1 MKDKTQATNCD
12 AHIPTDEET
21 NRLYRRPAQNDAE
34 KHVVETQGEDGQRY
48 ANLPPSKAEEGRN
61 RHEAHHAQPTEL
73 HTQSDEWLPEQ
84 HTDENAWR
92 AQTPTVHHGD
102 NDPESADMPT
112 PGDLLAHRYRL
123 LRTLGAGAFGRV
135 FYAYDEEQSHPVAIK
150 VLKNTRPN
158 ALLHFKREFR
168 AIAELRHPNLVRVH
182 QLVRDRDTWFIVMEM
197 IEGVAFVPWMLLD
210 RQTAPLPDGA
220 RDELTLRTAIIT
232 RTERQY
238 RLQVQG
244 SAAPLRHKAPLLS
257 VERIQN
263 YFYQL
268 ARGVHSLHQM
278 HVVHCDLKPSNIIV
292 TPEDRVV
299 ILDFGVVRHM
309 LHLAAQNQDEGLFAG
324 TRNYIAPEV
333 TPTSTPQTSFDW
345 YAVGV
350 ILWQFLTGYPA
361 DHLEAL
367 KHTQRVEFL
376 RNAAAQFEDYRSLFE
391 LCIQLLEPTP
401 SLRATYDDIERIC
414 APKHAPNDTPP
425 PSKQPPTALA
435 GRADVLEILHNTWR
449 AFHEGTPQTVL
460 IEGSAGIGK
469 TALCEAFLHEVQR
482 HSASTRVLLAQC
494 QNNESVG
501 FRAFDE
507 IVDGLTA
514 LIASMAPD
522 DREET
527 LHLCTPTL
535 CQLFPVLRSLDPR
548 LENPP
553 PTDATSTDPRFALRE
568 LLCHV
573 AERCTMVIWI
583 EDIDSADEDS
593 LQWIG
598 QIFTPA
604 LRPNAFLLITKNSR
618 IPVTNDRFD
627 IETLGYAIHRIP
639 LKPIGNSAA
648 RELVKHWLPA
658 ADTAHEALVERIVR
672 ISAGRPQMLHML
684 CLHTRDVHALEEE
697 ITGAALLAQRIAA
710 LSQNERDLLAVAAI
724 SSRPVPLNVFA
735 FMTGQT
741 VEALNHPLDAL
752 LDAFLIRHALIG
764 DAQEFEIVHEDV
776 RQSVL
781 YALEE
786 DNIRALHTKLVRA
799 AHEIPSFRM
808 RPLTLL
814 SHLLHAEDYPRAER
828 AGRRFARIAERN
840 GAYAAAAQIYQ
851 RLIDMARDQHVRI
864 DPALLSHAVELHIQA
879 GQLLHAADLLA
890 ELADDAT
897 VPAKETALRQRAE
910 EIYILCGHLKPA
922 RAQKE
927 KQEQNTSKLRHAMP
941 KPPRLLRIAWL
952 KERLI
957 HRIQNLDLATLHGN
971 IKSDDL
977 RNKMRMFR
985 MSGLDL
991 GLVDPVLGL
1000 EFAMREL
1007 HAAIDSQ
1014 HAIYIARALA
1024 GVSPIFAS
1032 ASKRELELG
1041 IKWTDLAIALGQQ
1054 YNDPTTVQW
1063 ARICQGNIDY
1073 QRGEYAVG
1081 WRKLR
1086 TGRAWLERHASAQ
1099 SMMIAYANSHLIYCA
1114 WAMGNVPAL
1123 RAAYYGQLGD
1133 VRARK
1138 NQVLEAA
1145 ITIGGF
1151 NTWLIDDA
1159 PEAAHACL
1167 QELDFPDTGGPFRLL
1182 DFFKMYYGGE
1192 IALYQ
1197 DNMNEVED
1205 YIAALIRFETTLI
1218 ARMIAP
1224 VRNAARFLLA
1234 RMLIARAAHT
1244 RQEKSYALFAQLQA
1258 IGWRLRNGNEVLGC
1272 GWGHQILGASH
1283 LLRGNRAQARKYY
1296 QRAIDHFDQLGI
1308 GIFAEPTRA
1317 AAIACGVM
1325 PSASDPYE
1333 RLRDMGVV
1341 RPYAYTRITHP
1352 YVPAHTHLRV

>member
-1 MKDKTQATNCD
+1 MKDKTQATHRD

-21 NRLYRRPAQNDAE
+21 NLLYRRPAQNDAE
-34 KHVVETQGEDGQRY
+34 KHVVETQGGDGQLY
-48 ANLPPSKAEEGRN
+48 ANLPPSKAEDARDV
-61 RHEAHHAQPTEL
+61 HEARHAQPTKI
-73 HTQSDEWLPEQ
+73 HAQSDEWLPEQ

-92 AQTPTVHHGD
+92 AQTPTVHHD
-102 NDPESADMPT
+102 DAPESAVMPN

-123 LRTLGAGAFGRV
+123 LRNLGAGAFGRV

-210 RQTAPLPDGA
+210 RNTRPAQAGR
-220 RDELTLRTAIIT
+220 RDEATVNTAAIT
-232 RTERQY
+232 RTERQH

-244 SAAPLRHKAPLLS
+244 AAEPLRHKTPLLS
-257 VERIQN
+257 VERIQH

-376 RNAAAQFEDYRSLFE
+376 RNAAAQFEDYRSLLE
-391 LCIQLLEPTP
+391 LCTQLLEPTP
-401 SLRATYDDIERIC
+401 SLRATYEDIERIC
-414 APKHAPNDTPP
+414 APKYAPTETPP

-435 GRADVLEILHNTWR
+435 GRADVLETLHTTWR

-494 QNNESVG
+494 QSNESVG

-522 DREET
+522 DREDV

-535 CQLFPVLRSLDPR
+535 CQLFPVLRSLDAR
-548 LENPP
+548 LEDPL
-553 PTDATSTDPRFALRE
+553 PTETASTDPRFALRE

-573 AERCTMVIWI
+573 AQRCAMVIWI

-604 LRPNAFLLITKNSR
+604 LRPNAFLVITKNSR
-618 IPVTNDRFD
+618 EPLTDDRFD

-639 LKPIGNSAA
+639 LKPLDDSAA
-648 RELVKHWLPA
+648 RELAYHWLPA
-658 ADTAHEALVERIVR
+658 SEHAQDALIERIVR

-684 CLHTRDVHALEEE
+684 CLQTRDVHALEED

-741 VEALNHPLDAL
+741 VEALSHPLDAL
-752 LDAFLIRHALIG
+752 LDAFLLRHALIG
-764 DAQEFEIVHEDV
+764 DAQEYEIVHEDV

-781 YALEE
+781 SALEE
-786 DNIRALHTKLVRA
+786 TTIRTLHTKLVRA

-828 AGRRFARIAERN
+828 AGRRFAHIAERN

-864 DPALLSHAVELHIQA
+864 DPSLLSHAVELHIQA
-879 GQLLHAADLLA
+879 GHLLHAADLLA
-890 ELADDAT
+890 ELADVAT

-910 EIYILCGHLKPA
+910 ETYILSGHLGPA
-922 RAQKE
+922 RTQRE
-927 KQEQNTSKLRHAMP
+927 KQNKHTSKFRHAMP

-957 HRIQNLDLATLHGN
+957 HRIQNLDLSTLHGEL
-971 IKSDDL
+971 KTDEL

-985 MSGLDL
+985 MAGLDL

-1014 HAIYIARALA
+1014 HAIYIARSLA

-1032 ASKRELELG
+1032 ASKREQELG
-1041 IKWTDLAIALGQQ
+1041 VKWTDLAIALGQQ
-1054 YNDPTTVQW
+1054 YNDPTTVHW
-1063 ARICQGNIDY
+1063 AAICQGNIDY
-1073 QRGEYAVG
+1073 QRGEYAIG
-1081 WRKLR
+1081 WQKLR
-1086 TGRAWLERHASAQ
+1086 AGRAWLERHASAQ

-1114 WAMGNVPAL
+1114 WAMGDVPAL

-1192 IALYQ
+1192 TALYQ
-1197 DNMNEVED
+1197 GNMEEIER
-1205 YIAALIRFETTLI
+1205 YIRALVRFETTLI

-1234 RMLIARAAHT
+1234 RMLIARAVHT
-1244 RQEKSYALFAQLQA
+1244 RQEKSYALFMQLQT
-1258 IGWRLRNGNEVLGC
+1258 IGRRLRNGNEVLGR
-1272 GWGHQILGASH
+1272 GWGHQILGVSH
-1283 LLRGNRAQARKYY
+1283 LQRGHHAQARKHY
-1296 QRAIDHFDQLGI
+1296 QRAIEHFDSLDI
-1308 GIFAEPTRA
+1308 RIFAEPTRA

-1325 PSASDPYE
+1325 PSASDPYA

-1352 YVPAHTHLRV
+1352 YVPAPTQLRV